1 MTRKRA
7 RTEKGHFVADDPS
20 TPDVNEAYEEEAPKA
35 KASPSTKAKR
45 NNAPKNVEQDKYVF
59 FVSANPENGAFDLRI
74 NDDTKISGRWDAER
88 AYVHWRVPRDLAKLA
103 KMHHHVWSGRI
114 ICCEDD

>member
-1 MTRKRA
+1 MTPKRA
-7 RTEKGHFVADDPS
+7 RTSKGHYVADDPS

-35 KASPSTKAKR
+35 KAAPNVKARQK
-45 NNAPKNVEQDKYVF
+45 NAPKNEQKDQFVF
-59 FVSANPENGAFDLRI
+59 FVSSSPENGAFDLRI

-88 AYVHWRVPRDLAKLA
+88 AYVHWRVPRELANLA

-114 ICCEDD
+114 ICCEDE